1 MKKGILKTILEKIKP
16 YRGMASDF
24 LIILD
29 EVDEKNSEL
38 IDKLYNKIIENIRK
52 IESKNKLQKISK
64 ELKAIRKK
72 ELIENKKNIEDVKKI
87 ESLIDSID

>member
-1 MKKGILKTILEKIKP
+1 MKKDILKKKLEKIKP
-16 YRGMASDF
+16 YRDMASDL

-38 IDKLYNKIIENIRK
+38 IDKLYNKIIENIKK
-52 IESKNKLQKISK
+52 IESKDKLQKISK

-72 ELIENKKNIEDVKKI
+72 ELIENKKNKEDIKKI
-87 ESLIDSID
+87 ESLIDSIE

>member
-1 MKKGILKTILEKIKP
+1 MKKDILKTILEKIKP
-16 YRGMASDF
+16 YRDMASDF

-38 IDKLYNKIIENIRK
+38 IDKLYNKIIENIKK
-52 IESKNKLQKISK
+52 IESKDKLQKISK

-72 ELIENKKNIEDVKKI
+72 ELIENKTNKEDIKKI
-87 ESLIDSID
+87 ESLIDSIE